1 MNNNNGEMGWN
12 DTLENDGDEFVILP
26 EGDYVFKVVSF
37 ERGRFQ
43 GGDKIPACNEAV
55 LTLAVEY
62 NGGTVNITDRLKLH
76 KSLEWKLAAFFRSI
90 GQKKHGERLVM
101 DWTKVPGADG
111 RAHIKPRKYK
121 DSNGEE
127 KEANNITKYLDYD
140 ADKMPDPFAA
150 AAVDPD
156 DLPFGG
162 GE

>member
-90 GQKKHGERLVM
+90 GQK
-101 DWTKVPGADG
+101 
-111 RAHIKPRKYK
+111 I
-121 DSNGEE
+121 
-127 KEANNITKYLDYD
+127 EASQV
-140 ADKMPDPFAA
+140 A
-150 AAVDPD
+150 
-156 DLPFGG
+156 
-162 GE
+162 